1 MDAQPHCAEEPELLP
16 RLVCDDIS
24 GLSLGASSTQT
35 HTAARTHTQ
44 IETQHRQ
51 YCAGTD
57 IFKYKINAVKYRAD
71 ESGKEMECTNKSSDL
86 HLACIYWSQRGKKM
100 KM

>member
-35 HTAARTHTQ
+35 HTAARTHTD
-44 IETQHRQ
+44 R
-51 YCAGTD
+51 
-57 IFKYKINAVKYRAD
+57 NAASPVLCRY
-71 ESGKEMECTNKSSDL
+71 
-86 HLACIYWSQRGKKM
+86 
-100 KM
+100 